1 MLKFDRKQQNS
12 VKQLSFNKK
21 NKLKKKKNAS
31 ILLLC
36 APLYQRIW
44 HLSETGVPREGGVGA
59 RKGGVEELIPLWHIF
74 ISGFC
79 FEKKKKSSSES
90 VSHSVLSDS
99 CDSLDYSQP
108 GSSVHGILQ
117 ASILKWVAIPFSR
130 GSSQLRD

>member
-1 MLKFDRKQQNS
+1 M
-12 VKQLSFNKK
+12 
-21 NKLKKKKNAS
+21 
-31 ILLLC
+31 
-36 APLYQRIW
+36 
-44 HLSETGVPREGGVGA
+44 GA
-59 RKGGVEELIPLWHIF
+59 RKGGVEELIPLRHIF

-79 FEKKKKSSSES
+79 FEKKKSSSES

-117 ASILKWVAIPFSR
+117 ARILKWVAIPLSR